1 MVGLSLQQAEAI
13 VKSLARGTVKIIAM
27 VPPCDVTGSNKPI
40 ETTVND
46 LPAGFEKEVIPEKVT
61 TPSATEEKLTAEN
74 EISKGHDIE
83 EGVIS
88 VQVLIC
94 YYY

>member
-13 VKSLARGTVKIIAM
+13 VKSLSRGTVKIIAM
-27 VPPCDVTGSNKPI
+27 VPPRDVTSSNKPI

-61 TPSATEEKLTAEN
+61 TPSATEEKLTGN

-88 VQVLIC
+88 VQVFIC